1 MCHRCAAP
9 LSRGGADGRRCL
21 LPGCRAR
28 WHAGDCGGKLAAA
41 GVDAR
46 QAASCPLHAAVCACG
61 GGPVACHAERMRAKR
76 RGGGSS
82 GEKRARMASNSTSG
96 GTAGTSVGDDSSTR
110 SDGVLRGRLELAA
123 LRAALAEA
131 AACGAVV
138 GQRVREAARAAA
150 VASSANTDG
159 SAQAAFQGE
168 PLPRALGELL
178 KERGDTHAQAA
189 SDPSVKSL
197 DDVCMD
203 DEFLTLLASDLRE
216 GSADELE
223 LMPLATAS
231 DEALGGAVCEAVEG
245 GRRAQR
251 PDASRVRQKRPSPRW
266 FAILDLLSLLCLT
279 CVAWWTIKGVLEIEC
294 LLEVS
299 MMGETSSSDDTD
311 DDGGV
316 IDQGDGGRARLVEC
330 SSPLRTELDSHPG
343 RIVAIGAL
351 TLTLLGLAFISL
363 LNAGNA
369 IRRTGRRAEALR
381 THCCKA
387 ARRIHAH
394 LHRRAPE
401 ISPLVAND
409 AVVV

>member
-1 MCHRCAAP
+1 M
-9 LSRGGADGRRCL
+9 
-21 LPGCRAR
+21 
-28 WHAGDCGGKLAAA
+28 
-41 GVDAR
+41 
-46 QAASCPLHAAVCACG
+46 
-61 GGPVACHAERMRAKR
+61 
-76 RGGGSS
+76 
-82 GEKRARMASNSTSG
+82 
-96 GTAGTSVGDDSSTR
+96 
-110 SDGVLRGRLELAA
+110 
-123 LRAALAEA
+123 
-131 AACGAVV
+131 
-138 GQRVREAARAAA
+138 
-150 VASSANTDG
+150 
-159 SAQAAFQGE
+159 
-168 PLPRALGELL
+168 
-178 KERGDTHAQAA
+178 
-189 SDPSVKSL
+189 
-197 DDVCMD
+197 
-203 DEFLTLLASDLRE
+203 
-216 GSADELE
+216 
-223 LMPLATAS
+223 
-231 DEALGGAVCEAVEG
+231 CEAVEG

-279 CVAWWTIKGVLEIEC
+279 CVALWTIKGVLGIEC

-351 TLTLLGLAFISL
+351 TLTLLGLAFVSL

>member
-1 MCHRCAAP
+1 MRFCRPSMRSAR
-9 LSRGGADGRRCL
+9 RGGASGAVGTRRQRRAARRHVA
-21 LPGCRAR
+21 PRGGTWRSRAR
-28 WHAGDCGGKLAAA
+28 TCVVGAAHAGAVAAA
-41 GVDAR
+41 SHASVCVASAHRVLAGGQRRGVRPRLPQAQRPTRLCHRRHALRRDTLR
-46 QAASCPLHAAVCACG
+46 RPRVRQRRRLRPPQQAAAAASINPTPAGVPAVHARSLVVSSASVMTLLTAARR
-61 GGPVACHAERMRAKR
+61 PVAQC
-76 RGGGSS
+76 
-82 GEKRARMASNSTSG
+82 
-96 GTAGTSVGDDSSTR
+96 
-110 SDGVLRGRLELAA
+110 
-123 LRAALAEA
+123 
-131 AACGAVV
+131 
-138 GQRVREAARAAA
+138 
-150 VASSANTDG
+150 
-159 SAQAAFQGE
+159 
-168 PLPRALGELL
+168 
-178 KERGDTHAQAA
+178 
-189 SDPSVKSL
+189 
-197 DDVCMD
+197 
-203 DEFLTLLASDLRE
+203 
-216 GSADELE
+216 ADELE

-231 DEALGGAVCEAVEG
+231 DEPLGGAVCEAVEG

-351 TLTLLGLAFISL
+351 TLTLLGLAFVSL